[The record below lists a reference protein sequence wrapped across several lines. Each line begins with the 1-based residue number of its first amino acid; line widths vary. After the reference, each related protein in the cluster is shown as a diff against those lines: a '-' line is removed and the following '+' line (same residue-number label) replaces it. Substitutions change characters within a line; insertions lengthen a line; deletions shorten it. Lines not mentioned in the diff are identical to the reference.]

1 MLRQR
6 HESRQRAIEAVAE
19 PIVQPA
25 GWYPAAKRWSDV
37 TIASILLI
45 VLSPLLALVAV
56 LIKLDTRGPVFFA
69 QERVGARRRT
79 DADGAVDWE
88 IKPFSMLKFRSMVAN
103 ADQSLHES
111 HIRAF
116 VSGTLDLEDEETTIK
131 LHDDPRITRV
141 GKWIRR
147 TSVDE
152 LPQLINVVKGEMSL
166 VGPRPVPLY
175 EVEGYQPRHYER
187 LHAIPG
193 ITGMWQVEGRGQVTF
208 EEMVGMDIWYVR
220 NASFWLDL
228 KIIAQTIP
236 AVLRGEGAA

>member
-1 MLRQR
+1 MLRQQQD
-6 HESRQRAIEAVAE
+6 SRQRAIEVTAE
-19 PIVQPA
+19 PSATRA
-25 GWYPAAKRWSDV
+25 GSYPMLKRLFDLTV
-37 TIASILLI
+37 ASGLLI
-45 VLSPLLALVAV
+45 VLSPLLTVVAL
-56 LIKLDTRGPVFFA
+56 LIKLDSRGPVFFA
-69 QERVGARRRT
+69 QERMGARLRA
-79 DADGAVDWE
+79 DVDGADDWKIE
-88 IKPFSMLKFRSMVAN
+88 PFRVMKFRSMVNN

-116 VSGTLDLEDEETTIK
+116 VSGTLDLDDEETTIK

-147 TSVDE
+147 TSIDE

-166 VGPRPVPLY
+166 VGPRPVPVY

-187 LHAIPG
+187 LHAVPG
-193 ITGMWQVEGRGQVTF
+193 ITGIWQVEGRGQVTF

>member
-1 MLRQR
+1 M
-6 HESRQRAIEAVAE
+6 V
-19 PIVQPA
+19 
-25 GWYPAAKRWSDV
+25 KRWFDV
-37 TIASILLI
+37 ALASALLI
-45 VLSPLLALVAV
+45 VLSPLLTLVAL
-56 LIKLDTRGPVFFA
+56 LIKLDSRGPVFFA
-69 QERVGARRRT
+69 QERIGARRRT
-79 DADGAVDWE
+79 GSAEAVDWKIE
-88 IKPFSMLKFRSMVAN
+88 PFRVLKFRSMVNN

-116 VSGTLDLEDEETTIK
+116 VSGTLDLDDEETTIK

-147 TSVDE
+147 TSIDE

-166 VGPRPVPLY
+166 VGPRPVPVY

-187 LHAIPG
+187 LHAVPG
-193 ITGMWQVEGRGQVTF
+193 ITGIWQVEGRGQVTF

>member
-6 HESRQRAIEAVAE
+6 QESRQRAIEVPAE
-19 PIVQPA
+19 PIA
-25 GWYPAAKRWSDV
+25 TRSGLYPTVKRWFDV
-37 TIASILLI
+37 ALASALLI
-45 VLSPLLALVAV
+45 VLSPLLTLVAL
-56 LIKLDTRGPVFFA
+56 LIKLDSRGPVFFA
-69 QERVGARRRT
+69 QERIGARRRT
-79 DADGAVDWE
+79 GSAGAVDWKIE
-88 IKPFSMLKFRSMVAN
+88 PFRVLKFRSMVNN

-116 VSGTLDLEDEETTIK
+116 VSGTLDLDDEETTIK

-147 TSVDE
+147 TSIDE

-166 VGPRPVPLY
+166 VGPRPVPVY

-187 LHAIPG
+187 LHAVPG
-193 ITGMWQVEGRGQVTF
+193 ITGIWQVEGRGQVTF

>member
-6 HESRQRAIEAVAE
+6 QESRQRAIEVTAE
-19 PIVQPA
+19 PVATHVGSNPTL
-25 GWYPAAKRWSDV
+25 KRCFDF
-37 TIASILLI
+37 TIASGLLI
-45 VLSPLLALVAV
+45 ALSPLLALVAL

-69 QERVGARRRT
+69 QERMGARRRT
-79 DADGAVDWE
+79 ASDGADHWE
-88 IKPFSMLKFRSMVAN
+88 IEPFRVLKFRSMVAN

-147 TSVDE
+147 TSIDE

-166 VGPRPVPLY
+166 VGPRPGPVY

-187 LHAIPG
+187 LHAVPG
-193 ITGMWQVEGRGQVTF
+193 ITGIWQVEGRGQVTF

>member
-1 MLRQR
+1 
-6 HESRQRAIEAVAE
+6 
-19 PIVQPA
+19 
-25 GWYPAAKRWSDV
+25 
-37 TIASILLI
+37 
-45 VLSPLLALVAV
+45 
-56 LIKLDTRGPVFFA
+56 
-69 QERVGARRRT
+69 
-79 DADGAVDWE
+79 
-88 IKPFSMLKFRSMVAN
+88 
-103 ADQSLHES
+103 
-111 HIRAF
+111 
-116 VSGTLDLEDEETTIK
+116 
-131 LHDDPRITRV
+131 
-141 GKWIRR
+141 
-147 TSVDE
+147 

>member
-1 MLRQR
+1 MATRT
-6 HESRQRAIEAVAE
+6 
-19 PIVQPA
+19 
-25 GWYPAAKRWSDV
+25 WYPTMKRWFDLVVASASL
-37 TIASILLI
+37 IA
-45 VLSPLLALVAV
+45 LSPLLLMVAL
-56 LIKLDTRGPVFFA
+56 LIKLDSRGPVFFA
-69 QERVGARRRT
+69 QQRIGARRCT
-79 DADGAVDWE
+79 SETGEAKWE
-88 IKPFSMLKFRSMVAN
+88 IKPFRVLKFRSMVHN
-103 ADQSLHES
+103 ADQSLHQA

-131 LHDDPRITRV
+131 LHDDPRITHV

-147 TSVDE
+147 TSIDE

-166 VGPRPVPLY
+166 VGPRPVPVY

-187 LHAIPG
+187 LHAVPG
-193 ITGMWQVEGRGQVTF
+193 ITGIWQVEGRGQVTF

>member
-6 HESRQRAIEAVAE
+6 QESRQRAIEAVAD
-19 PIVQPA
+19 PIEQPA
-25 GWYPAAKRWSDV
+25 GRYPVAKRWFDV
-37 TIASILLI
+37 TIASTLLI

-69 QERVGARRRT
+69 QERVGARRET
-79 DADGAVDWE
+79 DAKGAVDWE
-88 IKPFSMLKFRSMVAN
+88 IKPFRMLKFRSMVAN

-220 NASFWLDL
+220 NASFWVDL